1 MHPIPAMPHDPGP
14 AFPPTDLL
22 AAGRRMLPWLLLTW
36 LAALLLP
43 GPRGQQVFLVVGL
56 SPFIAA
62 AAARGLDLHPG
73 WNVPALAVQRAF
85 SHLTTFLPLLVLV
98 ALAAAV
104 GGTLGSMLA
113 HLTRLPDDR
122 ILSMPFAALATFPIL
137 WWYWPATVIA
147 YVVPEDAGFRI
158 GGGRA
163 WRGPRYGDARHLV
176 RAGGR
181 ARPAALLLG
190 TFYLWTALLLVVG
203 DYRGG
208 APLATLVEAASYL
221 LFIPLLIAMAVT
233 ETRRMLAR
241 AHGRS

>member
-1 MHPIPAMPHDPGP
+1 MHPTPATPHDPGP
-14 AFPPTDLL
+14 AFSAHDLL
-22 AAGRRMLPWLLLTW
+22 AAGRSMLPWLLLTW

-43 GPRGQQVFLVVGL
+43 GPRGQQVFLVVGI

-62 AAARGLDLHPG
+62 AAARGLKLHPG

-85 SHLTTFLPLLVLV
+85 SHLTTLLPLLVLV

-104 GGTLGSMLA
+104 GGTLGGMLA

-122 ILSMPFAALATFPIL
+122 ILAMPLAALATLPIL
-137 WWYWPATVIA
+137 WWYWPAAIIA

-158 GGGRA
+158 GRGRA
-163 WRGPRYGDARHLV
+163 WRGPRYGAARHLV
-176 RAGGR
+176 RVGGR

-190 TFYLWTALLLVVG
+190 TFYLWTALLLMVG
-203 DYRGG
+203 DYHGG
-208 APLATLVEAASYL
+208 APLATLVEAVSYL
-221 LFIPLLIAMAVT
+221 LFIPLLLAMAAT

-241 AHGRS
+241 AHGRP